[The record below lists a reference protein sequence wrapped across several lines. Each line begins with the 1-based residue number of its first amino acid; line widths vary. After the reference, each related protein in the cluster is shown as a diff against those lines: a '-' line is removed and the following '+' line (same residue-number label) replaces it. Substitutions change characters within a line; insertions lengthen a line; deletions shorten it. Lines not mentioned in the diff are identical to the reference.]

1 MSAVVL
7 SYELRRFFLE
17 NIFLFENYFLLLLFI
32 KTEKTMF
39 ETHFKAELKRLNLKR
54 YDVCEL
60 LNCTMPTLKSRLQNP
75 ESFTVGELLI
85 LENVNFNLLGIIIIN
100 KIVKQ

>member
-1 MSAVVL
+1 
-7 SYELRRFFLE
+7 
-17 NIFLFENYFLLLLFI
+17 
-32 KTEKTMF
+32 MF

-60 LNCTMPTLKSRLQNP
+60 INCTMPTLKSRLQNP